1 MQAAPPLPPPSFWQR
16 YTIAL
21 HYRDFVWI
29 WLGSLGG
36 QSAYWA
42 LIVARG
48 VLVLDMSNS
57 SALVGITT
65 FAAMFPRVIFPALA
79 GYAADRFN
87 RRTVLA
93 ISYALQLAHAIVLT
107 ILAFTG
113 VLEIWHII
121 ILSFLNGSFR
131 TFQMTTTQ
139 ALIPNLVPR
148 EHWLNA
154 LALNQVTTQGSRL
167 VGPAIVVPALLLI
180 GPNAAFLAS
189 STFYLLGVIGILMV
203 RTRSSGGLQKGASIG
218 ASLLEAARFAWSHP
232 QIRSLFIL
240 VALHCSMTMAFES
253 TFPVFSRDVLGG
265 GRAGV
270 SFLMMGVGSGAL
282 ITVIYIAGVR
292 SALARGRLL
301 FILGLTS
308 GLSMVALAMTTTMVM
323 SLIAAAVMGASQA
336 GFMACSG
343 AMVQSLA
350 PDDMRGR
357 ISGLNQINVGG
368 TMAMVNLVNGF
379 AADAYGAPP
388 LLMSLGIGFSVVVVG
403 SLFLTTARSFYAG
416 AIPLPVRASS

>member
-1 MQAAPPLPPPSFWQR
+1 VQDSSSPPPLSFWQR

-65 FAAMFPRVIFPALA
+65 FAAMFPRVIFPPLA
-79 GYAADRFN
+79 GYAADRFD
-87 RRTVLA
+87 RRTILA
-93 ISYALQLAHAIVLT
+93 TSYALQLSHAIVMT
-107 ILAFTG
+107 ILAFAG
-113 VLEIWHII
+113 VLEVWHVIV
-121 ILSFLNGSFR
+121 LSFLNGSFR

-139 ALIPNLVPR
+139 TLIPNLVPR

-167 VGPAIVVPALLLI
+167 VGPAIVVPALLLV
-180 GPNAAFLAS
+180 GPKAAFLAS
-189 STFYLLGVIGILMV
+189 SMFYLLGVLGILMV
-203 RTRSSGGLQKGASIG
+203 RTRSSGGLEKGASIG
-218 ASLLEAARFAWSHP
+218 SSLMEAARFAWSHP

-265 GRAGV
+265 GKAGV
-270 SFLMMGVGSGAL
+270 SYLMMGVGSGAL
-282 ITVIYIAGVR
+282 IMVVYIAGVR
-292 SALARGRLL
+292 GAVARGRLL
-301 FILGLTS
+301 LILGITS
-308 GLSMVALAMTTTMVM
+308 GLSMFALALSTTMLTSV
-323 SLIAAAVMGASQA
+323 LAAAFMGASQA
-336 GFMACSG
+336 GFMAVSG

-350 PDDMRGR
+350 PDEMRGR
-357 ISGLNQINVGG
+357 LSGLNQINVGG

-388 LLMSLGIGFSVVVVG
+388 LLMILGVGFTVVMAG
-403 SLFLTTARSFYAG
+403 SLLLTTARSFYAG
-416 AIPLPVRASS
+416 SIPLPARRRS

>member
-1 MQAAPPLPPPSFWQR
+1 
-16 YTIAL
+16 
-21 HYRDFVWI
+21 
-29 WLGSLGG
+29 
-36 QSAYWA
+36 
-42 LIVARG
+42 
-48 VLVLDMSNS
+48 
-57 SALVGITT
+57 
-65 FAAMFPRVIFPALA
+65 MFPRVIFPPLA
-79 GYAADRFN
+79 GYAADRFD

-93 ISYALQLAHAIVLT
+93 TSYALQFTHAVVLT
-107 ILAFTG
+107 ILAFAD
-113 VLEIWHII
+113 VLEIWHVI

-139 ALIPNLVPR
+139 TLIPNLVPR

-180 GPNAAFLAS
+180 GPKAAFLAS

-218 ASLLEAARFAWSHP
+218 SSLLEAARFAWSHS

-253 TFPVFSRDVLGG
+253 AFPVFSRDVLGG
-265 GRAGV
+265 GKAGV

-301 FILGLTS
+301 FTLGLTS
-308 GLSMVALAMTTTMVM
+308 GLSMVALATTTTMVT
-323 SLIAAAVMGASQA
+323 SVIAAAAMGASQA

-350 PDDMRGR
+350 PDEMRGR

-379 AADAYGAPP
+379 AADAYGAP
-388 LLMSLGIGFSVVVVG
+388 LLLIALGFGFTVVVTG
-403 SLFLTTARSFYAG
+403 SLLLSSARSLYG
-416 AIPLPVRASS
+416 GSVPLPVRARS

>member
-1 MQAAPPLPPPSFWQR
+1 MQASSSPRPLTFWQR

-42 LIVARG
+42 LIVARA

-65 FAAMFPRVIFPALA
+65 FAAMFPRVIFPPLA
-79 GYAADRFN
+79 GYAADRFD

-93 ISYALQLAHAIVLT
+93 TSYVLQLSHAVVMT
-107 ILAFTG
+107 MLAFAG
-113 VLEIWHII
+113 VLEVWHVIV
-121 ILSFLNGSFR
+121 LSFLNGSFR

-139 ALIPNLVPR
+139 TLIPNLVPR

-154 LALNQVTTQGSRL
+154 IALNQVTTQGSRL
-167 VGPAIVVPALLLI
+167 VGPAIVVPALLLV
-180 GPNAAFLAS
+180 GPKAAFLAS
-189 STFYLLGVIGILMV
+189 SSFYLLGVLGILMV
-203 RTRSSGGLQKGASIG
+203 RTRSSGGLEKGASIG
-218 ASLLEAARFAWSHP
+218 SSLMEAARFAWSHP

-265 GRAGV
+265 GKAGV
-270 SFLMMGVGSGAL
+270 SYLMMGVGSGAL
-282 ITVIYIAGVR
+282 VTVVYIAGVR
-292 SALARGRLL
+292 GAVARGRLL
-301 FILGLTS
+301 FILGITS
-308 GLSMVALAMTTTMVM
+308 GLSMFALALSTTMLTSV
-323 SLIAAAVMGASQA
+323 LAAAFMGASQA

-350 PDDMRGR
+350 PDEMRGR

-388 LLMSLGIGFSVVVVG
+388 LLITLGLGFTVVMAG
-403 SLFLTTARSFYAG
+403 SLLLTTARSFYAG
-416 AIPLPVRASS
+416 AIALPVRARS